1 MAGGVTGCRVVR
13 GGGGLLVAVAVGWTV
28 CGGVREPAAAAAFG
42 AVIVLGEVLRVPP
55 GADREGAPLATA
67 GALGYAL
74 AAPGG
79 ADAAQAVALTF
90 VCAALAAAVRTGLS
104 RRAASVPGAPVPG
117 APVLGTPAVP
127 AAPAVPGARRPA
139 PGSAPARGRHAR
151 GRHGPAARGGG
162 RQTEQQTGRRAGHHA
177 GRLVRGCVAVAFA
190 AVCCQPLHACGV
202 RGAPLAAGYVAVLGL
217 VGLCDAVVAAALGS
231 TPFAAA
237 LRDEIRGLAAMGS
250 AVCAGGVVL
259 ALAVGGAGL
268 WAVPVVA
275 VPLLLTQLGLR
286 GHAAVRATYRQT
298 VTTLARA
305 TEVAGYTPE
314 GHARRVG
321 ELAAAV
327 GRELGL
333 PPRRVLLLEYA
344 ALMHDIGQLSLV
356 DPVPRGAT
364 QPLDADSR
372 RAIAELGGEVVR
384 ATGAPAEVALIVERQ
399 AHPYRE
405 QPLACR
411 IVRTVND
418 YEDLTGD
425 GAPERRPAAVE
436 RLRLDTAHTYDPRVV
451 AALTRVLAREP
462 AGAWLDA
469 VEDGNE
475 GG

>member
-1 MAGGVTGCRVVR
+1 VVR

-42 AVIVLGEVLRVPP
+42 AVIVLGEALRVPP

-74 AAPGG
+74 VAPGG
-79 ADAAQAVALTF
+79 ADVAQAVALTF
-90 VCAALAAAVRTGLS
+90 VCAALAAAARTVLRRHAPTPARAVLRRHAPIRARTRLGGRAPTPARAGPL
-104 RRAASVPGAPVPG
+104 RAAPI
-117 APVLGTPAVP
+117 PA
-127 AAPAVPGARRPA
+127 ARRPGPEA
-139 PGSAPARGRHAR
+139 GKARGHGRHAR
-151 GRHGPAARGGG
+151 GRRAPAAAGGSG
-162 RQTEQQTGRRAGHHA
+162 QRA

-190 AVCCQPLHACGV
+190 AVCCQPLHDGGP
-202 RGAPLAAGYVAVLGL
+202 RGAPLAAGYVAVLVL
-217 VGLCDAVVAAALGS
+217 VGLCDAAVAAALGGA
-231 TPFAAA
+231 PFAAG
-237 LRDEIRGLAAMGS
+237 LRDEVRGLAAMGS

-259 ALAVGGAGL
+259 ALAVDSAGL

-321 ELAAAV
+321 DLAAAV

-364 QPLDADSR
+364 QPLDAGR
-372 RAIAELGGEVVR
+372 RRTIAALGGEVAR

-425 GAPERRPAAVE
+425 GAPEHRPAAVE
-436 RLRLDTAHTYDPRVV
+436 RLRRDTAHTYDPRVV
-451 AALTRVLAREP
+451 DALTRVLAREP
-462 AGAWLDA
+462 TGAWLDA